1 MDSLHA
7 LSVARFI
14 HLQTVIEKKKRKVNE
29 CIRDE
34 TFIESFDSHQIK
46 ERERKNRKD
55 VYDLGGGLKKKK
67 N

>member
-1 MDSLHA
+1 MDALHV

-46 ERERKNRKD
+46 ERERKIS
-55 VYDLGGGLKKKK
+55 
-67 N
+67 